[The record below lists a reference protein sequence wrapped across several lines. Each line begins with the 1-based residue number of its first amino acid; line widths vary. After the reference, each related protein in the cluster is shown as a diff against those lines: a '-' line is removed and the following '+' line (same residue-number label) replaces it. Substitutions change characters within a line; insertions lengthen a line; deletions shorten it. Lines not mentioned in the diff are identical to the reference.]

1 MLVHFVHIKSV
12 NLWKLSQERLDPE
25 LIITFVFLTPFTPCF
40 TDCYKV
46 SWMNY
51 PKASLN
57 ESLFVF
63 SRYISCQVSCD
74 GIQLKLT
81 YSKTLP
87 MHDSVTELETTS
99 NIKRCQNRVCISE
112 VTLRQW
118 LNFAQWPKSLYLKK
132 CVDLWNSSPGARP
145 WYVSISIF
153 VQSVCVRYVSSEN

>member
-1 MLVHFVHIKSV
+1 MTATGSFNSIYVSLTAIFEKPWSFFMFVLALNVGAGRSHKECQPLKAFARASGSWVDNNIC
-12 NLWKLSQERLDPE
+12 
-25 LIITFVFLTPFTPCF
+25 FLTPFTPCF

-118 LNFAQWPKSLYLKK
+118 LNFAQSGPK
-132 CVDLWNSSPGARP
+132 
-145 WYVSISIF
+145 
-153 VQSVCVRYVSSEN
+153 VCTWRNV